1 MLSEMRRDR
10 LSLNFLAEFVVSWI
24 EDRERVVENSK
35 DVLEQLKDMQDVGV
49 SGRSSWTRGWSMPYT

>member
-24 EDRERVVENSK
+24 EDRERVVENSR

-49 SGRSSWTRGWSMPYT
+49 SGRSSWTR

>member
-49 SGRSSWTRGWSMPYT
+49 SGLSSWTRGWSMSYT

>member
-49 SGRSSWTRGWSMPYT
+49 SGRSSWTRGWSMSYT